1 MRALA
6 VYPLTRRTRGRDV
19 GLFGNPPGV
28 LGYVRPA
35 TGPDGKPDTSF
46 KFYGRRNSYIRFPN
60 RGRLD
65 AKHSV
70 TLIAWV
76 YPDGV
81 GPIFRYGVD
90 FSVCRARGL
99 CLRLFPRGATNI
111 RIRPLRTRRVI
122 RYRKWQYV
130 GATYQR
136 RTGETMIY
144 VDGRLVARQRLRRV
158 SLATNTAAV
167 MGVGGGRYF
176 RGRIS
181 CMQVYGRALT
191 SRQIIRRKRRC
202 FKGVIWL
209 CFLFCVSGSF
219 FKGTLIMLVSSF
231 RLKPTPT
238 FLRVLPN
245 AFVPIV
251 YSNNSKLM

>member
-35 TGPDGKPDTSF
+35 VGPDGKPDTSF
-46 KFYGRRNSYIRFPN
+46 KFYGQRNSYIRFPN

-81 GPIFRYGVD
+81 GSIFRYGVD

-99 CLRLFPRGATNI
+99 CLRLFRRGATNV

-130 GATYQR
+130 GATYQQ
-136 RTGETMIY
+136 RTGEAMIY
-144 VDGRLVARQRLRRV
+144 VDGRLVARQRLKRV
-158 SLATNTAAV
+158 PLATNIAAV

-191 SRQIIRRKRRC
+191 SRQIFRRKRRC
-202 FKGVIWL
+202 FKGKLWL
-209 CFLFCVSGSF
+209 FL
-219 FKGTLIMLVSSF
+219 
-231 RLKPTPT
+231 
-238 FLRVLPN
+238 VLC
-245 AFVPIV
+245 I
-251 YSNNSKLM
+251 